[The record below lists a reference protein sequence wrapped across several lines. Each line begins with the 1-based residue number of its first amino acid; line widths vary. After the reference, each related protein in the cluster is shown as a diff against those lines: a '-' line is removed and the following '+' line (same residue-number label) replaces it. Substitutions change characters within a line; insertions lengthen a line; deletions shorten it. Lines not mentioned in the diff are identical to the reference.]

1 MDRPEQQYAFEVY
14 PKRDIV
20 ITRGEGSTL
29 WDDKGN
35 EYIDCAAGIGVASIG
50 HANPAVAKAI
60 GDQAQRLITCP
71 GIFYNDTRA
80 MLMKKLVGIA
90 PDNLNRVFLCNS
102 GTEAMEAAL
111 KFARIT
117 SGKNGFISAMRGFH
131 GRSMGA
137 LSATFKYRQ
146 EFEPLIPGHSFVPF
160 NKIDKLTAAVDD
172 NTAAIVLEVVQGEGG
187 VRLAD
192 REYLQQVRALC
203 DERNV
208 LLILDEIQTGFART
222 GSMFGCQ
229 TLGVSPDIMT
239 VAKAMAGGFPM
250 GAVLCSEKITSAA
263 GKHGS
268 TFGGNPLACAAASA
282 TIDFMLDNDLPT
294 QAKTKGDY
302 FMDKLDQSAS
312 AIREV
317 RQLGL
322 MIGIELKTKSR
333 PVIEKLMAHHILAL
347 PAGPTVVRLL
357 PPLVISEEE
366 LDRVASTL
374 NQILAGMP

>member
-20 ITRGEGSTL
+20 ITRGESSTL